1 MSIMDPLG
9 VVEDR
14 LGSGEDWPTYIIV
27 SLFVDEPGA
36 LSIKNVAPLMYGN
49 GIPVDVLSSVAIL
62 VTDCIEA
69 L

>member
-1 MSIMDPLG
+1 MDSLS
-9 VVEDR
+9 VVGDR
-14 LGSGEDWPTYIIV
+14 LGSGEEWPTYIIV
-27 SLFVDEPGA
+27 SLFVDEPRA

-49 GIPVDVLSSVAIL
+49 GIPVDVLSGVAIL